1 MQFNKHNVKVWM
13 AINYSDFIDSRTNEL
28 NLTAIVEA
36 AAEAFNKN
44 FEDGPLDDPDHWIWE
59 CPLELK

>member
-13 AINYSDFIDSRTNEL
+13 AANYNDYVDPLTNEI

-36 AAEAFNKN
+36 AAEKFNKN

-59 CPLELK
+59 CPLEIK